1 MVITENYAS
10 IIFVSSCIITNKLH
24 MQQNVKYNISF
35 RNWA

>member
-1 MVITENYAS
+1 MQVS
-10 IIFVSSCIITNKLH
+10 SSCIIMNKLH